1 MFQRRGFF
9 VFTVL
14 LPTNFKI
21 EQFTLALQPAALSV
35 LLTFGDPLFLPQRR
49 EGKRKGLEAL
59 VMGPEPTAV
68 LLLRFHLCLHAAA
81 PLHSVIGH
89 ISN

>member
-14 LPTNFKI
+14 LPPNFKI

-35 LLTFGDPLFLPQRR
+35 LLTFGDPLCFFRR
-49 EGKRKGLEAL
+49 GGKAKGK
-59 VMGPEPTAV
+59 GWR
-68 LLLRFHLCLHAAA
+68 LL
-81 PLHSVIGH
+81 
-89 ISN
+89 